1 MTGLTGG
8 LTQGLTAGLTG
19 TGRRAAT
26 DPLAGAPYTWLT
38 ADPAYA
44 TTDAG
49 GTTPGGVNSLIRR
62 LTDHGTVGS
71 KRHFNTS
78 NDSYRAT
85 LVQSGGTR
93 WQLHFDGATTH
104 YRLTSTVSETA
115 GSLAAA
121 FVAPATMPPA
131 ARQVV
136 FAGSDP
142 TAAAT
147 WWEVG
152 IDTDG
157 RMYWEYSL
165 AGTVQWRMNASTVL
179 DASTLYTLYLT
190 FGGTVAV
197 PRPDFYAALAVGGGS
212 PVEQTVTLAAGTGP
226 GCWLGAAAGPT
237 LLSVGATVTSGGV
250 VRPFAGDLLDL
261 MLFAGDIS

>member
-8 LTQGLTAGLTG
+8 LTRGLTG
-19 TGRRAAT
+19 GLTGAGRRAAT
-26 DPLAGAPYTWLT
+26 DPLAAAAYTWLT

-44 TTDAG
+44 ETDAG

-104 YRLTSTVSETA
+104 YRLTSTVTETA

-121 FVAPATMPPA
+121 FVAPATMPPV

-147 WWEVG
+147 WFEVG

-157 RMYWEYSL
+157 RMYWEYSA
-165 AGTVQWRMNASTVL
+165 AGVVQWRFNGSSFLAAGV
-179 DASTLYTLYLT
+179 LYTLYLT
-190 FGGTVAV
+190 FGGT
-197 PRPDFYAALAVGGGS
+197 DFYASLATGS
-212 PVEQTVTLAAGTGP
+212 GTPVEQNPLTLAAGTGP
-226 GCWLGAAAGPT
+226 GCWLGAAAGLT